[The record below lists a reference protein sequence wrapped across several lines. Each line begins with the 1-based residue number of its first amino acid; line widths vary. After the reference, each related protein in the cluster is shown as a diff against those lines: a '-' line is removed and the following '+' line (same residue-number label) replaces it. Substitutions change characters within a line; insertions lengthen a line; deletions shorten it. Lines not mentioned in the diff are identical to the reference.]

1 MYPKCMLGHFLSSSV
16 RETGTPMGTK
26 RQNNVHNIEIT
37 LDERLNN
44 VTCQLGLIFQ
54 LKMSRTFGE
63 DLTKD
68 LSTENVSSC
77 RLQCPLYKLL

>member
-44 VTCQLGLIFQ
+44 VVCQLGTVDNIGHLLNR
-54 LKMSRTFGE
+54 LKDGMSQFYA
-63 DLTKD
+63 
-68 LSTENVSSC
+68 
-77 RLQCPLYKLL
+77 PLY